1 MEDHVVNYPVL
12 EIFTSLQGEGFHMG
26 KGATFIRLAGCNL
39 RCSWCDT
46 QAALDIAQA
55 VEMNAKEIVFA
66 YKIPHHH
73 VVITGGEPT
82 MYNLK
87 PLVRELHKLGKYVAI
102 ETNGTNPVPPE
113 WGIDW
118 ITVSPKP
125 QSNYTLQ
132 CKANELKYIVDDNFD
147 IACIATNAVDEGL
160 TFLQVESGRPES
172 LQKAFNLINQF
183 PEKRLRLGVQLHKI
197 LGLR

>member
-1 MEDHVVNYPVL
+1 MENQFLHYPVF
-12 EIFTSLQGEGFHMG
+12 EIFTSIQGEGFHMG
-26 KGATFIRLAGCNL
+26 KGTTFIRLAGCNL
-39 RCSWCDT
+39 RCNWCDT
-46 QAALDIAQA
+46 QAAFDISQA
-55 VEMNAKEIVFA
+55 VEMNAIEILSA
-66 YKIPHHH
+66 YKMPHRH

-82 MYNLK
+82 IYNLK

-118 ITVSPKP
+118 VTVSPKP
-125 QSNYTLQ
+125 QSNYVLQ
-132 CKANELKYIVDDNFD
+132 CKANELKYVVDDHFD
-147 IACIATNAVDEGL
+147 IACIAKNAVDEGL

-172 LQKAFNLINQF
+172 LQKAIDLINQF
-183 PEKRLRLGVQLHKI
+183 PEKQLRLGIQLHRI